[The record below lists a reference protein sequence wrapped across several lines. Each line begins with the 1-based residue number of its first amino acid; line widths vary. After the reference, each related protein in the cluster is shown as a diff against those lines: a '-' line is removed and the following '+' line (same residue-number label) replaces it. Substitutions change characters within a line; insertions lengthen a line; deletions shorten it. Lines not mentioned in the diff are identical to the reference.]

1 MREQAGEL
9 LVPPEQGDTH
19 PSPPLIWIS
28 SSFTVASRILEKQQ
42 QPECPSVL
50 VSEKGLLPP
59 PPSLVSIQHSSG
71 AGRSAAETWR
81 AAKEM
86 KENQK
91 KQIMLLFSKK
101 KKLHIQTHH
110 TYAHILL
117 QEVMY
122 LIPVRVCS
130 FNSLVCKTKT
140 SI

>member
-1 MREQAGEL
+1 VHRDALTEEEVREQAGEL

-101 KKLHIQTHH
+101 KKVTYTNTPHIR
-110 TYAHILL
+110 TYFVARSYVLDSS
-117 QEVMY
+117 Q
-122 LIPVRVCS
+122 
-130 FNSLVCKTKT
+130 SL
-140 SI
+140 